1 VSAGALPN
9 RGLITL
15 GVVIST
21 FMSALDTTVAN
32 ISLPHMQGNLSAS
45 PEQITWV
52 ITSYIVAQAVT
63 IPVSG

>member
-1 VSAGALPN
+1 MSAGALPN